1 MKSIDFSPI
10 AKQHIA
16 DVALIAVFSGSA
28 DGR

>member
-16 DVALIAVFSGSA
+16 DVALIAGFLWER